1 MGKAVKS
8 FTSIQIA
15 SSAQVCTSPLIM
27 EAKKSGL
34 LPEEQYELAEKFKS
48 EANAAF
54 QAKRYVQAVDG
65 YTKAIET
72 DPGNAVYYANRAF
85 AQLRLENYGAA
96 IDDATTA
103 IRLDPTYIKGY
114 YRRGSAYVGLG
125 NFTEGLK
132 DFKRVSKIAPRDPDA
147 KHKLNL
153 CEKAVKKIRFEE
165 AIRCAEETPVIESID
180 LSTML
185 VEDSFTGA
193 RMDGNNELGYTIT
206 HEFVLKMIEDFRAQ
220 KLLHKRFAFELVLG
234 VKALLES
241 LPTIVE
247 VTIPDGS
254 HITVCGDV
262 HGQFYDLCHIF
273 ELGGYPS
280 EENPFLFNG
289 DFVDRG
295 SFSTEVIF
303 TLFAFKLL
311 SPNSVHLTRGNHETK
326 SMNKLYGFDGEVRH
340 KYNDILAETFRE
352 TFCWLPLGIVMN
364 QKVLVVHGGL
374 FSRDGVKLEELNRI
388 DRNREPPEEGL
399 MCDILWSDPQ
409 KQDGRSPSK
418 RGVGVAFGP
427 DVTHRFLRDNNLQM
441 LVRSHE
447 VRDEGYEIEHNG
459 QLVTIFSAPNYCD
472 QMGNKGAYIR
482 FDSNMVPR
490 FVQFSAVVH
499 PDVKPMAYAS
509 MLPMGLF
516 S

>member
-1 MGKAVKS
+1 MNVKES
-8 FTSIQIA
+8 RL
-15 SSAQVCTSPLIM
+15 SSQDELD
-27 EAKKSGL
+27 
-34 LPEEQYELAEKFKS
+34 LAEKHKA
-48 EANAAF
+48 EANVAF
-54 QAKRYVQAVDG
+54 QAKQYTQAIES
-65 YTKAIET
+65 YSKAIEIN
-72 DPGNAVYYANRAF
+72 PGNAVYYCNRAF

-96 IDDATTA
+96 INDASAA
-103 IRLDPTYIKGY
+103 IDLDPNYIKGY
-114 YRRGSAYVGLG
+114 YRRGSAYLGLG
-125 NFTEGLK
+125 KFKEGLK
-132 DFKRVSKIAPRDPDA
+132 DFRRVSKIAPRDPDA

-165 AIRCAEETPVIESID
+165 AIRGTEEVAVAESID
-180 LSTML
+180 LSKL
-185 VEDSFTGA
+185 QVEDGYTGI
-193 RMDGNNELGYTIT
+193 RMEGNNEVGYTIT
-206 HEFVLKMIEDFRAQ
+206 YEFVMKMIEHFKKQR
-220 KLLHKRFAFELVLG
+220 LLHRRFAFELVLG
-234 VKALLES
+234 VKKVLES
-241 LPTIVE
+241 LPTIVD
-247 VTIPDGS
+247 VPIPDGR

-273 ELGGYPS
+273 ELGGFPS
-280 EENPFLFNG
+280 DDNPYLFNG

-295 SFSTEVIF
+295 SFSTEAIL

-311 SPNSVHLTRGNHETK
+311 SPNCIHLIRGNHETK

-340 KYNDILAETFRE
+340 KYNDTLAEVFRE
-352 TFCWLPLGIVMN
+352 TFCWLPLGMVLN
-364 QKVLVVHGGL
+364 RKVLVVHGGL
-374 FSRDGVKLEELNRI
+374 FSRDGVKLEELRQI

-409 KQDGRSPSK
+409 KDDGRSPSK

-427 DVTHRFLRDNNLQM
+427 DVTRQFLKDNNLEM

-482 FDSNMVPR
+482 FDSNMVPK
-490 FVQFSAVVH
+490 FVQFSAVEH